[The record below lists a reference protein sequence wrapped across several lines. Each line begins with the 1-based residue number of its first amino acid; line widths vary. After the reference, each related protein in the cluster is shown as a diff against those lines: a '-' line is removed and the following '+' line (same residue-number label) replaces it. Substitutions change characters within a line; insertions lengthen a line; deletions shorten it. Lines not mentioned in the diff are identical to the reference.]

1 MADPGTRF
9 RLPRPPREE
18 DFASPVRDERVA
30 ARLGLWLGG
39 AMLVCFL
46 TGLLSHFQQHPVSWL
61 PIGPRPVWGYRFTQ
75 GLHVTSGL
83 ASVPL
88 LLAKLHAVYPR
99 LFARPPVRGLLH
111 GLERAGIGLLV
122 AATCLE
128 LVTGV
133 MNIAQWYPWGFGFVP
148 VHHAVAWL
156 AVGGLSLHV
165 AAKLPVIRRALAAP
179 LDDGS
184 QDGDDRRGFLVAALA
199 VAGGLT
205 LLTVGQTVRPLQR
218 LALLAPRRPGVGPQ
232 GLPVNRTAAD
242 AGVDAAATG
251 PGWVLQLDG
260 PAGRP
265 RLTLADLAA
274 MPQRARVLPIACVEG
289 WSASAHW
296 RGVPIGDLVRLA
308 GGTASSAVRVE
319 SLERRG
325 AYRATTLPA
334 AFAADPRTLLA
345 LELNGAVLDR
355 EHGYPA
361 RLIAPNRPGVLQT
374 KWVARLLVE
383 AGR

>member
-1 MADPGTRF
+1 M
-9 RLPRPPREE
+9 
-18 DFASPVRDERVA
+18 RDERVA

-39 AMLVCFL
+39 AMLICFL
-46 TGLLSHFQQHPVSWL
+46 TGLLSHFQQHPVGWA
-61 PIGPRPVWGYRFTQ
+61 PIGPKPVWGYRLSQ
-75 GLHVTSGL
+75 GLHVTTGL
-83 ASVPL
+83 AAVPL

-99 LFARPPVRGLLH
+99 LFARPPVRGVLH

-156 AVGGLSLHV
+156 AIGGLAVHI
-165 AAKLPVIRRALAAP
+165 AAKLPVIRRALRTP
-179 LDDGS
+179 LDEETPPDVEARPDGDGS
-184 QDGDDRRGFLVAALA
+184 TPEGAERRGFLTAALV

-205 LLTVGQTVRPLQR
+205 VLSVGQTIRPLQR
-218 LALLAPRRPGVGPQ
+218 LALLAPRRPGSGPQ

-242 AGVDAAATG
+242 AGVDEAATG

-260 PAGRP
+260 PAGRR
-265 RLTLADLAA
+265 RLTLVDLAA
-274 MPQRARVLPIACVEG
+274 MPQTAAELPIACVEG
-289 WSASAHW
+289 WSATAHW

-308 GGTASSAVRVE
+308 GGTASSVVRVE
-319 SLERRG
+319 SLEVRG

-345 LELNGAVLDR
+345 LELNGAVLDL
-355 EHGYPA
+355 EHGFPA

-383 AGR
+383 GGR